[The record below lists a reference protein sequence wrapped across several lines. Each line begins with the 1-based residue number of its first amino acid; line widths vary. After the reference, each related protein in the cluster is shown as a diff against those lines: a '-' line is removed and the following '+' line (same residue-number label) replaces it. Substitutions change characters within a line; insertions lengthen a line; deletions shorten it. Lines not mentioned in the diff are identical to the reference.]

1 MPRFSIII
9 PVFNKEMFVAKT
21 IKSVLS
27 QTFSDFEIIVINDG
41 STDKSEAEILSI
53 TDERIRYFS
62 KENEGVAVA
71 RNFGISK
78 ASADYIC
85 FLDADDFWF
94 LHFLETMNE
103 YIQKLSEEKVFACA
117 IEIETNKKTF
127 PAQYSFDQKSEF
139 EIVNFFEASQRET
152 VLWTSSVCIHKEV
165 LEKTG
170 VFDEQLKVSEDT
182 DLWIRIGLH
191 YQVVFIWQILAR
203 YVFDEKSISRN
214 LNYIFEDAF
223 FEKYASEEKQNP
235 AVKKYMDL
243 NRFSSVIKCNL
254 TGKWQSSMEIYSAI
268 DLKTLSKKKRIL
280 LELPPILLKSLVGF
294 QRFLVNIGLG
304 NSVFR

>member
-1 MPRFSIII
+1 MPHFSIII
-9 PVFNKEMFVAKT
+9 PVFNKEKFVVKT
-21 IKSVLS
+21 IKSVLA

-41 STDKSEAEILSI
+41 STDKSEAEILAVK
-53 TDERIRYFS
+53 DERIQYFS
-62 KENEGVAVA
+62 KKNEGVALA

-78 ASADYIC
+78 ASSDFIC

-94 LHFLETMNE
+94 PNFLATMNQ
-103 YIQKLSEEKVFACA
+103 YIRKLPEQKVFACA
-117 IEIETNKKTF
+117 IEIETSNKTF
-127 PAQYSFDQKSEF
+127 PAQYSFAKKGDY
-139 EIVNFFEASQRET
+139 EIVNFFEASQKEA
-152 VLWTSSVCIHKEV
+152 VLWTSSVCIHKDV
-165 LEKTG
+165 FKKSG

-203 YVFDEKSISRN
+203 YVFDEKSISRSV
-214 LNYIFEDAF
+214 NYIFEDAF

-235 AVKKYMDL
+235 ALKKYMDL
-243 NRFSSVIKCNL
+243 NRFSSVIKYNL
-254 TGKWQSSMEIYSAI
+254 NGDLKSGVDIYNQI
-268 DLKTLSKKKRIL
+268 DLKKLSKKKRIL
-280 LELPPILLKSLVGF
+280 LNLPPVMLKFLIGF

>member
-9 PVFNKEMFVAKT
+9 PVFNKEKFVAKT

-27 QTFSDFEIIVINDG
+27 QTFTDFEIIIINDG
-41 STDKSEAEILSI
+41 STDKSESEILAI
-53 TDERIRYFS
+53 TNERILYFS
-62 KENEGVAVA
+62 KKNEGVAVA

-78 ASADYIC
+78 AVSNYIC

-94 LHFLETMNE
+94 PNFLETMNQ
-103 YIQKLSEEKVFACA
+103 YIQKLPNEKVFACA
-117 IEIETNKKTF
+117 IEIETKKKTF
-127 PAQYSFDQKSEF
+127 PAQYSFAQKNDF
-139 EIVNFFEASQRET
+139 EIVNFFESSHKGA

-165 LEKTG
+165 FEKSG

-203 YVFDEKSISRN
+203 YVFDEKSISRSM
-214 LNYIFEDAF
+214 NYIFEDAF
-223 FEKYASEEKQNP
+223 FEKYVSEEKQNP
-235 AVKKYMDL
+235 ALKKYMDL
-243 NRFSSVIKCNL
+243 NRFSSVIKHKLNGHLKSANL
-254 TGKWQSSMEIYSAI
+254 ISSQI
-268 DLKTLSKKKRIL
+268 DLKNLSKKKRIL
-280 LELPPILLKSLVGF
+280 LELSPTMLKSLIEF
-294 QRFLVNIGLG
+294 QRFLINIGLG